1 MAVPEAVSPRGR
13 LARHRAPSTA
23 GTPVTAPKNIYPSFR
38 VALAHVAPVFL
49 DRDATVDKCCALI
62 AEAARHGARLVAFPE
77 AFIPAFPAWAAL
89 DAPINN
95 HEFFLRLA
103 ANSVRVP
110 GPEVSAIAQA
120 ARRAGIFV
128 SVGVNEGTDASVGC
142 IWNSNVLV
150 GEDGAVLNL
159 HRKIVPTFF
168 EKLVWANGDG
178 AGLRVVETA
187 VGRIGALICG
197 ENTNP
202 LARYALMAQGEQV
215 HVASYPPIWPTR
227 DPARGG
233 NYDLANAIRIRA
245 GAHSFEA
252 KCFTVVVSG
261 FMDGRMRGELGKIGR
276 ETARILDHTPRGVS
290 MVIGPTGDV
299 VSEVA
304 DTDES
309 LLYCDIDVAQCV
321 EPKQFHD
328 VVGYYNRFDIF
339 KLTVDRSVN
348 RPVAFEA
355 EEEGR
360 ALAAQGAPDSRED
373 QEFAADPQVVR
384 LRNER

>member
-1 MAVPEAVSPRGR
+1 MKAPEP
-13 LARHRAPSTA
+13 T
-23 GTPVTAPKNIYPSFR
+23 YPSFK

-62 AEAARHGARLVAFPE
+62 AEAAHGGARLIAFPE
-77 AFIPAFPAWAAL
+77 AYIPAFPAWAAL

-110 GPEVSAIAQA
+110 GPEMSSIAEA

-128 SVGVNEGTDASVGC
+128 SIGLNEGTDTSVGC
-142 IWNSNVLV
+142 LWNANLLI
-150 GEDGAVLNL
+150 GEDGAVLNH

-168 EKLVWANGDG
+168 EKMVWANGDG
-178 AGLRVVETA
+178 AGLRVVDTA
-187 VGRIGALICG
+187 IGRIGALICG

-202 LARYALMAQGEQV
+202 LARYTLMAQGEQV
-215 HVASYPPIWPTR
+215 HISSYPPVWPTR
-227 DPARGG
+227 DPACGG
-233 NYDLANAIRIRA
+233 NYDLASAIRIRA
-245 GAHSFEA
+245 GGHSFEA

-261 FMDGRMRGELGKIGR
+261 FMDTLMRRELGSINKEAG
-276 ETARILDHTPRGVS
+276 RILDHTPRGVS
-290 MVIGPTGDV
+290 MVIGPTGEV
-299 VSEVA
+299 VGRIAE
-304 DTDES
+304 TDET
-309 LLYCDIDVAQCV
+309 LLYCDIDIAACV

-348 RPVAFEA
+348 RPVAYETNEEA
-355 EEEGR
+355 G
-360 ALAAQGAPDSRED
+360 ASTIQGSGESFREQD
-373 QEFAADPQVVR
+373 VTADPQVVR

>member
-1 MAVPEAVSPRGR
+1 MTTPA
-13 LARHRAPSTA
+13 ST
-23 GTPVTAPKNIYPSFR
+23 YPAFKA
-38 VALAHVAPVFL
+38 ALAHVAPIFL

-62 AEAARHGARLVAFPE
+62 AEAARNGARLVAFPE
-77 AFIPAFPAWAAL
+77 AYVPAFPAWAAL
-89 DAPINN
+89 NAPIDN

-103 ANSVRVP
+103 ANCVRVP

-128 SVGVNEGTDASVGC
+128 SVGVNEGTEASVGC
-142 IWNSNVLV
+142 IWNANLLI
-150 GEDGAVLNL
+150 GEDGAVLNH

-261 FMDGRMRGELGKIGR
+261 CMDGRMRRELGKIGR

-304 DTDES
+304 ETEET

-339 KLTVDRSVN
+339 KLTVNRSAN

-355 EEEGR
+355 EDEER
-360 ALAAQGAPDSRED
+360 AFAVEGSADSGTDRE
-373 QEFAADPQVVR
+373 FPADPQVVR

>member
-1 MAVPEAVSPRGR
+1 M
-13 LARHRAPSTA
+13 
-23 GTPVTAPKNIYPSFR
+23 TAPQDTYPTFTA
-38 VALAHVAPVFL
+38 ALAHVAPVFL
-49 DRDATVDKCCALI
+49 DRGATVDKCCSLI
-62 AEAARHGARLVAFPE
+62 AEAARNGARLVAFPE
-77 AFIPAFPAWAAL
+77 AYVPAFPAWAAL

-103 ANSVRVP
+103 ASTVRIP
-110 GPEVSAIAQA
+110 GPEVSAIAKA

-142 IWNSNVLV
+142 IWNANLLI
-150 GEDGAVLNL
+150 GEDGAVLNH
-159 HRKIVPTFF
+159 HRKIVPTYF

-187 VGRIGALICG
+187 VGRVGALICG

-261 FMDGRMRGELGKIGR
+261 VMDGRMRRELGKIGR
-276 ETARILDHTPRGVS
+276 GTARILDHTPRGVS

-299 VSEVA
+299 VSGVA
-304 DTDES
+304 ETEEA

-339 KLTVDRSVN
+339 KLTVNRSAN
-348 RPVAFEA
+348 RPVAFEPED
-355 EEEGR
+355 EER
-360 ALAAQGAPDSRED
+360 AFAVDVPPASGGD

>member
-1 MAVPEAVSPRGR
+1 MT
-13 LARHRAPSTA
+13 TA
-23 GTPVTAPKNIYPSFR
+23 QDTYPTFR
-38 VALAHVAPVFL
+38 VALAHVAPIFL
-49 DRDATVDKCCALI
+49 DRDATVDKCCTLI
-62 AEAARHGARLVAFPE
+62 AEAARNGARLIAFPE
-77 AFIPAFPAWAAL
+77 AYVPAFPAWAAL
-89 DAPINN
+89 NAPIDN

-103 ANSVRVP
+103 ANCVQVP
-110 GPEVSAIAQA
+110 GPEVSAIAEA

-142 IWNSNVLV
+142 IWNANLLI
-150 GEDGAVLNL
+150 GEDGAVLNH

-178 AGLRVVETA
+178 AGLRVVETDI
-187 VGRIGALICG
+187 GRIGALICG

-227 DPARGG
+227 DPADGG

-261 FMDGRMRGELGKIGR
+261 FMDRLMRRELVKIGR
-276 ETARILDHTPRGVS
+276 ETERILEHTPRGVS

-299 VSEVA
+299 ASEVA
-304 DTDES
+304 ETDEN
-309 LLYCDIDVAQCV
+309 LLYCDIDVAECV

-339 KLTVDRSVN
+339 KLTVNRSAN
-348 RPVAFEA
+348 RPVTFEA
-355 EEEGR
+355 EEEAR
-360 ALAAQGAPDSRED
+360 AIAAQASPEIGGDR
-373 QEFAADPQVVR
+373 EFAAEPQVVR

>member
-1 MAVPEAVSPRGR
+1 MK
-13 LARHRAPSTA
+13 AREST
-23 GTPVTAPKNIYPSFR
+23 YPSFK

-49 DRDATVDKCCALI
+49 DRDATVDRCCALI
-62 AEAARHGARLVAFPE
+62 AEAARNGAGLVAFPE
-77 AFIPAFPAWAAL
+77 AYVPAFPAWAAL

-110 GPEVSAIAQA
+110 GPEMSAIAEA
-120 ARRAGIFV
+120 ARRAGVYV
-128 SVGVNEGTDASVGC
+128 SVGLNEGTDASVGC
-142 IWNSNVLV
+142 IWNANLLI
-150 GEDGAVLNL
+150 GEDGAVLNH

-187 VGRIGALICG
+187 IGRVGALICG

-227 DPARGG
+227 DPEFGG
-233 NYDLANAIRIRA
+233 NYDLARAIRIRA

-261 FMDGRMRGELGKIGR
+261 FMDGRMRGELGRIGR

-304 DTDES
+304 EADET
-309 LLYCDIDVAQCV
+309 LIYCDIDVAQCV

-339 KLTVDRSVN
+339 KLTVNRSAN

-355 EEEGR
+355 DEEAGPVVS
-360 ALAAQGAPDSRED
+360 QGPTEPRGERDFE
-373 QEFAADPQVVR
+373 ADPQVVG
-384 LRNER
+384 LRNEH

>member
-1 MAVPEAVSPRGR
+1 MAGIR
-13 LARHRAPSTA
+13 
-23 GTPVTAPKNIYPSFR
+23 VTAPESTYPSFKA
-38 VALAHVAPVFL
+38 ALAHVAPVFL

-62 AEAARHGARLVAFPE
+62 AEAARNGARLVAFPE
-77 AFIPAFPAWAAL
+77 AYVPAFPAWAAL

-103 ANSVRVP
+103 ANTVRVP
-110 GPEVSAIAQA
+110 GPEVSAIAEA

-142 IWNSNVLV
+142 IWNANLLI
-150 GEDGAVLNL
+150 GEDGAVLNH

-168 EKLVWANGDG
+168 EKMVWANGDG

-187 VGRIGALICG
+187 IGRIGALICG

-227 DPARGG
+227 DPDGGG

-261 FMDGRMRGELGKIGR
+261 VMDGLMRRELGKIGK
-276 ETARILDHTPRGVS
+276 ETARILEHTPCGVS
-290 MVIGPTGDV
+290 MVLGPTGDV
-299 VSEVA
+299 VSDVA
-304 DTDES
+304 ETEET

-339 KLTVDRSVN
+339 KLTVNRSAN

-355 EEEGR
+355 EDEARAFAVEGS
-360 ALAAQGAPDSRED
+360 PDSGTD
-373 QEFAADPQVVR
+373 QEFSADPQVVR